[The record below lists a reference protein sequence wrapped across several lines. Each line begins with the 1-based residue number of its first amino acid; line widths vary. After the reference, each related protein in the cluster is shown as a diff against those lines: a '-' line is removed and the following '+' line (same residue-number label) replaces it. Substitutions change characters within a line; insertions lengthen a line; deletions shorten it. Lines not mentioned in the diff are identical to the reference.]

1 MKPSSKILCLS
12 KRVIVLF
19 LLSAGCSGAHAQE
32 HDVTVMHYWT
42 SGGEAAA
49 VARLKEALAAR
60 GFQWKD
66 IAVGGGDN
74 EKVML
79 KTRFTKGDPPAAA
92 LVANDIK
99 PYAVPG
105 MVADLDP
112 VAQQEGWDQALP
124 GVVRDYATLGGSHY
138 VMVPVNAARDDT
150 MYFSMKA
157 LKSIGVDHT
166 PADWDELFAM
176 ADKARKAGLIPIA
189 GAGGWTINYLYFS
202 VAFSAL
208 GANGYHAAFEKSDP
222 TVLGSAAMIRS
233 FDLLRRIKGY
243 TDPSAVSRKWSEA
256 TQLVIQGK
264 ALMQFQGDWA
274 KGEFLNAGLKPG
286 RDFVCSTVPNPEKGF
301 LFNTDAFIFFKTKK
315 GDATAQN
322 ALAGVLM
329 DKKVQSEFNLVKGSV
344 PARLDADVSNYDAC
358 GQASYAQY
366 IAASK
371 SGKLVID
378 AAQLVPAGRINAW
391 DDVVQQFWNND
402 KMTSAEAAA
411 KMLAVAKLK

>member
-1 MKPSSKILCLS
+1 MNLSSNILRRPGLALALLPLS
-12 KRVIVLF
+12 ISSG
-19 LLSAGCSGAHAQE
+19 SAQADQ
-32 HDVTVMHYWT
+32 HDVAVMHYWT
-42 SGGEAAA
+42 SGSEAAA
-49 VARLKEALAAR
+49 VAKLKDALAAR

-105 MVADLDP
+105 MVADLGT
-112 VAQQEGWDQALP
+112 VAQQGGWDKALP
-124 GVVRDYATLGGSHY
+124 DVVRDYAKLGATQY

-157 LKSIGVDHT
+157 LKEIGADHAPT
-166 PADWDELFAM
+166 NWDELFVM
-176 ADKARKAGLIPIA
+176 ADKARNAGLVPVA
-189 GAGGWTINYLYFS
+189 GAGGWTINYLFYS

-208 GANGYHAAFEKSDP
+208 GADGYRAAFEKSDA
-222 TVLGSAAMIRS
+222 TVLNGAAMVRS

-256 TQLVIQGK
+256 TQMVIQGK

-274 KGEFLNAGLKPG
+274 KGEFLNAGLQPG
-286 RDFVCSTVPNPEKGF
+286 KDFVCSTVPNPDKGF

-315 GDATAQN
+315 TDPAAQN

-329 DKKVQSEFNLVKGSV
+329 DRQVQSEFNLVKGSV
-344 PARLDADVSNYDAC
+344 PARLDADVSKYDVC
-358 GQASYAQY
+358 GQTSYTQY

-391 DDVVQQFWNND
+391 NDVVQQFWNND
-402 KMTSAEAAA
+402 KMTSAEAAG
-411 KMLAVAKLK
+411 KMLAVATLK